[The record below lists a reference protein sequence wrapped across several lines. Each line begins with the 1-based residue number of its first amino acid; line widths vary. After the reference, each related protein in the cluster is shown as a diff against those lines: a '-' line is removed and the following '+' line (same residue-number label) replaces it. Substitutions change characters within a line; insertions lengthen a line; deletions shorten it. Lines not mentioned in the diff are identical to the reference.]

1 MTKLRSWPLLS
12 ILLLLL
18 GCATVPITGRSQ
30 LSMIKNSELIPM
42 SFQQYDEVLKTHEL
56 SENHT
61 QAALIKKVGIKI
73 QKAVEAYLEKE
84 GQSKVLDDFE
94 WEFNLIE
101 DETVNAWCMPGGKV
115 AFYTGIL
122 PVCQGEKGIAVVM
135 GHEIAHAIANHGRE
149 RMSQSMITNG
159 LLASLSLA
167 TQNNSTL
174 TRDILLQ
181 SVGAGTQMG
190 ILKFSRK
197 HESEAD
203 RMGLVFMSIAGY
215 NPEVAPGF
223 WERMAEM
230 SEGPD
235 APEWVSTH
243 PSNERRIQDLK
254 KHLPEAME
262 YYDAK

>member
-30 LSMIKNSELIPM
+30 LSMIKNSELIPI

>member
-1 MTKLRSWPLLS
+1 M
-12 ILLLLL
+12 
-18 GCATVPITGRSQ
+18 V
-30 LSMIKNSELIPM
+30 
-42 SFQQYDEVLKTHEL
+42 
-56 SENHT
+56 
-61 QAALIKKVGIKI
+61 
-73 QKAVEAYLEKE
+73 
-84 GQSKVLDDFE
+84 
-94 WEFNLIE
+94 
-101 DETVNAWCMPGGKV
+101 KV

>member
-12 ILLLLL
+12 ILLLLS

-223 WERMAEM
+223 WERMAEV